1 MRRAGCLGAERRE
14 TPQPKGNIYICLFFL
29 AEETSPNIRVHR
41 HHSQR
46 TLAVARMAAP
56 QAPYRFTPA
65 HGSAFDP
72 AALGLPAGFKLTDY
86 SKLKG

>member
-1 MRRAGCLGAERRE
+1 
-14 TPQPKGNIYICLFFL
+14 
-29 AEETSPNIRVHR
+29 
-41 HHSQR
+41 
-46 TLAVARMAAP
+46 MAAP
-56 QAPYRFTPA
+56 PPPPPYRFTPA